1 MMTLYYNRTS
11 PFARKCW
18 MVVEFASLHDKVELK
33 ITNPIADT
41 SLRKTNPLGKVPAL
55 STPDLTLF
63 DSPLICEYL
72 AILNND
78 IDLFRR
84 NSASY
89 FALQM
94 DHVRAD
100 GILEA
105 AVASLMEKRR
115 ETEHSHMW
123 LTRWQTSIEQTIQ
136 TQTCTHLGSKDDVS
150 IATISMVAA
159 LGYLDFRFADLNWR
173 QWNEAL
179 ADWYEKIL
187 GCDWVQKTAPKD

>member
-1 MMTLYYNRTS
+1 MTLYYNRTS

-18 MVVEFASLHDKVELK
+18 MVVEFAELHDQIELK
-33 ITNPIADT
+33 ITNPIADA

-55 STPDLTLF
+55 ATPDLTLF

-72 AILNND
+72 SSLNPG

-84 NSASY
+84 TQTDY

-94 DHVRAD
+94 DHVRAN

-123 LTRWQTSIEQTIQ
+123 LSRWQTSIERTLA
-136 TQTCTHLGSKDDVS
+136 TQTCDHLGSNADVS
-150 IATISMVAA
+150 IATISMAA
-159 LGYLDFRFADLNWR
+159 SLGYLDFRFADLNWR
-173 QWNEAL
+173 QWNPEL
-179 ADWYEKIL
+179 AAWYQEIL
-187 GCDWVQKTAPKD
+187 ACDWVQKTAPKD